1 MMSIPAS
8 MKAVVKQIAYGERE
22 IKGKKVKEKNLKKEK
37 KWREDKKAYEK
48 PEKEGYKNQ
57 VVLTAGD
64 EYWALLA
71 VQRVFLQTHVTG
83 ESHRQPRET
92 HKHVEVKVV

>member
-1 MMSIPAS
+1 
-8 MKAVVKQIAYGERE
+8 MKAQVKHIASRESE
-22 IKGKKVKEKNLKKEK
+22 IKGKHVFKKTQKKNNKQTKRK
-37 KWREDKKAYEK
+37 QREDKKAYEK
-48 PEKEGYKNQ
+48 AEKEGYKNQ

-71 VQRVFLQTHVTG
+71 VQRVFLQTHVAG
-83 ESHRQPRET
+83 ESHRQPREL